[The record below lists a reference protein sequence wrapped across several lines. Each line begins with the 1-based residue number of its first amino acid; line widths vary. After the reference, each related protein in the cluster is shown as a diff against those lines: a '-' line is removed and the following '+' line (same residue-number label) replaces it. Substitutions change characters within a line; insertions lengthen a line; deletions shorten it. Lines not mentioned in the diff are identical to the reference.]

1 MAQYSSVPQ
10 QDACGGEM
18 VDSYA
23 LGSAIAREQLSA
35 EDEKYLSEIKDDT
48 IIVVPGTYDHIH
60 QVLTSLN
67 LPFVTVSQE
76 DLLTYPL
83 RPEEQTVYV
92 NCANSFPEQ
101 VAHRLRKFVNDG
113 GQLITTDWALKNV
126 LEVAFGEVSSFFH
139 SCWIDIH
146 TNDF

>member
-1 MAQYSSVPQ
+1 MA
-10 QDACGGEM
+10 
-18 VDSYA
+18 DSYA

-67 LPFVTVSQE
+67 LPFVTVSQA

-92 NCANSFPEQ
+92 NCASTFPEA
-101 VAHRLRKFVNDG
+101 VAHRLRKFVDDG

-126 LEVAFGEVSSFFH
+126 LEVAFGEVSQFFH
-139 SCWIDIH
+139 SY
-146 TNDF
+146 